1 VNIPA
6 TAIRAKVRE
15 QFEKNKFVDD
25 LEAVDILLLKGYQE
39 YQETVNAWKM
49 ESHLMRMFNAEEVRQ
64 IRLRLTDH
72 ELDVCQ
78 RSPTPSV
85 SALT

>member
-1 VNIPA
+1 MNIPA

-72 ELDVCQ
+72 AFDVCQ